1 LIAFRAAER
10 RRTCRVAVLFAAL
23 TALLA
28 FPLSVRPADHVM
40 SASPDT
46 NLFLWTLAWDVHAF
60 THQPLRI
67 FEANIYYPLRHT
79 LAYSENLI
87 GSAVIAAPIL
97 WITANPVL
105 AMNLVALLSAA
116 LCGVGGYAL
125 ARQVGV
131 GPGAAVISGVVF
143 AFSPPR
149 FLRLDQLHLATI
161 QWVPF
166 GLASLHAYLDEGRRV
181 DLRMAAAL
189 FTLQALSSGHGV
201 VFLTLAMT
209 ALIAFR
215 LATGDRMAIAR
226 RLRDLGVAGALLL
239 APALLA
245 FVPYTIVQR
254 EAGLR
259 RTLENWTVSSS
270 SFLASPS
277 HAHQWV
283 LSLFPSAR
291 INETADAYLF
301 PGCVPIVLALCAITI
316 RRASAGAR
324 RDGGTS
330 GVDRRAIGF
339 YALLTL
345 VSVWLTLGP
354 PIGLWPLVYWLPG
367 LNFIRV
373 PSRFMLLAILG
384 LAVLSGFGVE
394 TLARVLRP
402 TPHEDNAGHEGTKA
416 RRTRSTKNILRVFV
430 PSWPAFDERVSLA
443 CGVLL
448 VLEFA
453 SFPLGLDAYRPEM
466 PPIDRWLA
474 TQPAPFV
481 VAEVPLPSPGDL
493 GAWERRHTAFMLHS
507 TAHWQKTVHG
517 YSGLRLPLHVE
528 LYDELTRFP
537 DEQSVASLARLGVT
551 YVVMHTDWYRAGD
564 RAEIDGR
571 MDRFR
576 DRLRLEHS
584 EGEGRVYAVVS
595 ASTRRESR

>member
-1 LIAFRAAER
+1 MIAFRAAER

-131 GPGAAVISGVVF
+131 GPSAAVISGVVF

-201 VFLTLAMT
+201 VFLTLAMI

-259 RTLENWTVSSS
+259 RTLENWTVSAS

-316 RRASAGAR
+316 RRAPAGAR

-384 LAVLSGFGVE
+384 LAILAGFGVE
-394 TLARVLRP
+394 CIVRSLRQAHQ
-402 TPHEDNAGHEGTKA
+402 THETTKPRNREKDQFVSWFRGFEVSWMYAVAG
-416 RRTRSTKNILRVFV
+416 LM
-430 PSWPAFDERVSLA
+430 
-443 CGVLL
+443 L
-448 VLEFA
+448 VAEFA
-453 SFPLGLDAYRPEM
+453 SFPLGLDAYRPEI

-474 TQPAPFV
+474 TQPTPFV